1 MQLTCLLMICV
12 SVISLLNG
20 VLKLMPLIYYLL
32 AFANISFVL
41 QYDMLTKSVITNK
54 DQFQIRDRN
63 RFLRFWY
70 FMSFLEILVG
80 LNPIKP
86 FGSLCTQDWPYPL
99 GFLFVFAFQLL
110 FSLQV
115 NRAIETSN
123 GLIIKDKK
131 LQEFYDSSKVLRDGV
146 TLTRGRTIK
155 QIEDS
160 VAKQEEKVFTGCIGP
175 ISELDD

>member
-1 MQLTCLLMICV
+1 
-12 SVISLLNG
+12 
-20 VLKLMPLIYYLL
+20 
-32 AFANISFVL
+32 
-41 QYDMLTKSVITNK
+41 
-54 DQFQIRDRN
+54 
-63 RFLRFWY
+63 
-70 FMSFLEILVG
+70 MSFLEILVG